1 MPVQSGM
8 TTVFQKWNFMNKRMS
23 EKGLIILYSLI
34 FVIAQWFLNVLQT
47 TPVSYTHLTLP
58 TISRV
63 EVSGGG
69 G

>member
-34 FVIAQWFLNVLQT
+34 FVIVQWFLNVLQT
-47 TPVSYTHLTLP
+47 TLGFRG
-58 TISRV
+58 IRRV
-63 EVSGGG
+63 LLKSVLLYNRLL
-69 G
+69 

>member
-47 TPVSYTHLTLP
+47 TLGFRG
-58 TISRV
+58 IRRV
-63 EVSGGG
+63 LLKSVLLYNRLL
-69 G
+69 